1 LSLAAENSGNGL
13 AVLVVEDEFFVR
25 CTIATV
31 LRDAGY
37 VVVESDS
44 GEEAI
49 ALCESDTSIDI
60 VFTDIN
66 LAGAATGWDVAKA
79 FRMARP
85 NMPVL
90 YTSGK
95 SIDSKRCVPGSVF
108 VAKPYRGSDIVNVCQ
123 QVAGRL

>member
-1 LSLAAENSGNGL
+1 LSLSAETGSNGL

-25 CTIATV
+25 CTIATE

-66 LAGAATGWDVAKA
+66 LGGAATGWDVAKA

-95 SIDSKRCVPGSVF
+95 SIDTQRCVPGSVF
-108 VAKPYRGSDIVNVCQ
+108 VAKPYRSSDVVIMCQ
-123 QVAGRL
+123 QVAARL